1 MKSWRAD
8 HIPRK
13 AVCVPG
19 VPPVDIADF
28 LPVIDHP
35 LFQKLRGRRQL
46 GINYLVF
53 PGAVHTRFEHT
64 IGVLGLTQRLCR
76 LYGLGDD
83 DRRAL
88 CGYALLH
95 DIGHGPF
102 SHQIEPVLNGDHHGR
117 SLLCLQRMEREIG
130 QCGLSVATLA
140 DYVCGRNGLHRL
152 VSDRNLGTDK
162 LDYLYRDALHIGFS
176 GLPDIPTVTL
186 YAVMDAR
193 GWAVDEKFVEDVKR
207 IQKFYGYLHQH
218 GYLNKTALSV
228 QRVFQRAVQEA
239 LAGGRADAERLWEM
253 DDGELFGWLRGSRSR
268 LARGLLARF
277 DDRSFHRT
285 AYVIKPRGY
294 GFAERAANKSLV
306 VREWSQREL
315 KRFSDR
321 FADSAKL
328 LALEDELAHALRVAP
343 GEVLFAAM
351 PYFAKLVPQDIRIR
365 SQSGDGEYLLF
376 AKDKDHHRS
385 LVGDYLRTF
394 AIRVI
399 AAPEVRDAVS
409 AQAGLIGEF
418 LREHLPSDRPR
429 RAL

>member
-1 MKSWRAD
+1 MKPCRAD

-28 LPVIDHP
+28 LPIVDHP

-64 IGVLGLTQRLCR
+64 IGVLGLTQRLCQT
-76 LYGLGDD
+76 YGIREDE
-83 DRRAL
+83 RRAV
-88 CGYALLH
+88 CAYALVH

-102 SHQIEPVLNGDHHGR
+102 SHQIEPVLHGHHHER
-117 SLLCLQRMEREIG
+117 SLLCVQRMAHEVT
-130 QCGLSVATLA
+130 QCGLSAETLA
-140 DYVCGRNGLHRL
+140 GFIRGQHPLHRL

-162 LDYLYRDALHIGFS
+162 LDYLFRDALHIGFS
-176 GLPDIPTVTL
+176 GMPDVPTVTL
-186 YAVMDAR
+186 YSALDSR

-228 QRVFQRAVQEA
+228 QRVFQRAVQERLAAGRCEAEA
-239 LAGGRADAERLWEM
+239 LWDM
-253 DDGELFGWLRGSRSR
+253 DDCQLVLWLRSGPSR
-268 LARGLLARF
+268 LARDLMARL

-285 AYVIKPRGY
+285 VYVIKPKGY
-294 GFAERAANKSLV
+294 AYVERASTKSLV

-315 KRFSDR
+315 KAFTDIY
-321 FADSAKL
+321 ADAGTL
-328 LALEDELAHALRVAP
+328 LALENELARTLRQPP
-343 GEVLFAAM
+343 GTVLFAAM
-351 PYFAKLVPQDIRIR
+351 PFFAKLVPQDIRIR
-365 SQSGDGEYLLF
+365 SQTDDGEYMLF
-376 AKDKDHHRS
+376 GKDRDHYRS

-399 AAPEVRDAVS
+399 AIPQIRETVS

-418 LREHLPSDRPR
+418 LRDHLPAQR
-429 RAL
+429 RVP